1 MRRESDCCPDDAR
14 TFACWTCLGSE
25 CTCGELPEAD
35 DGPEHDAD
43 EGWARAQDAEIYRDW

>member
-1 MRRESDCCPDDAR
+1 MRRESDCCPEDAR

-35 DGPEHDAD
+35 DGPEYDAD
-43 EGWARAQDAEIYRDW
+43 EGWARAQDAEMYRDW